1 MDQSLFPTEGFTF
14 SLRQR
19 PINGNKIPLNLWHY
33 HESSTQ
39 KWFDSGLFSPV
50 FSGQV
55 RVFLAKQGVVPSPEA
70 RPFVDHV
77 EDAGVPMKGHQ

>member
-19 PINGNKIPLNLWHY
+19 PINGNKIPLNWRYY
-33 HESSTQ
+33 HSQ
-39 KWFDSGLFSPV
+39 KCFDSGLFSPV

-55 RVFLAKQGVVPSPEA
+55 GVLLAEQGVVPGAEA
-70 RPFVDHV
+70 RPLVDHV